1 MKQIKHLVLLAV
13 IASGFT
19 ACKSNVDDFDA
30 NAQLTADTIAIRK
43 YVTDNNIPALKDKSG
58 VFYQVITPGSGEV
71 VTVSKTVTVD
81 YSGKVLGSSNNF
93 DSSAGKPVEFRLS
106 SLIVGWQIG
115 IPYIQKGGQI
125 RLFIPSGYAYG
136 NNAQPGIPANS
147 VLDFTIKLTNVQ

>member
-1 MKQIKHLVLLAV
+1 MKQIKYLVLLAA
-13 IASGFT
+13 IATGFT
-19 ACKSNVDDFDA
+19 ACKNNTDDFDA
-30 NAQLTADTIAIRK
+30 NAQLTTDTTAIRK

-81 YSGKVLGSSNNF
+81 YSGKVLGSSSNF
-93 DSSAGKPVEFRLS
+93 DSGQNKPFPLS

-147 VLDFTIKLTNVQ
+147 VLDFSIKLTNVQ

>member
-1 MKQIKHLVLLAV
+1 MKQIKHLVLLAA
-13 IASGFT
+13 IATGFT
-19 ACKSNVDDFDA
+19 ACKSSVDDFDA

-43 YVTDNNIPALKDKSG
+43 YVTDNKIPALKDKSG

-81 YSGKVLGSSNNF
+81 YSGKVLGASSNF
-93 DSSAGKPVEFRLS
+93 DSDQAKPFPLS